1 MKFLRRTAAAF
12 LVLIFIATLFAGI
25 LAPAPYAK
33 QFRES
38 PNALPSR
45 IHLLGTDELG
55 RDLFSRLLYGSRVS
69 LLLAPAASMLAT
81 IIAALVGGLAGYVGG
96 WLERVALAGVDLSMS
111 LPWLFLLLTVRAIL
125 PLNLPAAAS
134 LLITFAL
141 LGLFGWAASA
151 RVICAG
157 ARSLRN
163 SDFVL
168 QAKACG
174 CSSQR
179 VLLQQVLPNLRPVLY
194 AQFLISIPIFILA
207 EANLGILGLGVSEPL
222 PSWGGLLR
230 GLENWSAIQANP
242 GRLAPL
248 LLLFVVVSC
257 FQLVIPAKGFAS

>member
-96 WLERVALAGVDLSMS
+96 WLERVALASNRPD
-111 LPWLFLLLTVRAIL
+111 
-125 PLNLPAAAS
+125 
-134 LLITFAL
+134 
-141 LGLFGWAASA
+141 
-151 RVICAG
+151 
-157 ARSLRN
+157 
-163 SDFVL
+163 L
-168 QAKACG
+168 QAPE
-174 CSSQR
+174 R
-179 VLLQQVLPNLRPVLY
+179 V
-194 AQFLISIPIFILA
+194 FF
-207 EANLGILGLGVSEPL
+207 VS
-222 PSWGGLLR
+222 
-230 GLENWSAIQANP
+230 
-242 GRLAPL
+242 GRLTPL
-248 LLLFVVVSC
+248 AQKELSKRGWKLFES
-257 FQLVIPAKGFAS
+257 FTRAAEK